1 MAWVDRFL
9 PVLSTTLEL
18 DEPVMSTD
26 KATEAQLASYARNVT
41 EIYRKLA
48 AGLTPEELEG
58 MRLTGASPQERE
70 LGETFHQLF
79 SEGGRDGRIEA
90 EYVDG
95 HLIVQR
101 GRHRVLAAQ
110 EGGVPVLPVHVL
122 AHDETT
128 MSALSARIEREV
140 AESSPEALA
149 QHRALGRK
157 HDAPFGAASPEF
169 DRDDHR
175 GDDVS
180 FGVEGTSRKN
190 GPEFEPQPSRA
201 GTTGP
206 VPEAQDIQRELGRR
220 ALADQPTAA
229 TDARKARLE
238 RALGSSAVDASR
250 TPDKDRSRERS

>member
-1 MAWVDRFL
+1 
-9 PVLSTTLEL
+9 
-18 DEPVMSTD
+18 MSTD

-95 HLIVQR
+95 HLIVKR

-128 MSALSARIEREV
+128 MSVLSARIEREV

-149 QHRALGRK
+149 QHRA
-157 HDAPFGAASPEF
+157 ASPEF

-180 FGVEGTSRKN
+180 FGTEGTSRKN

-206 VPEAQDIQRELGRR
+206 VPEARDIQRELGRR